1 MSYTVTR
8 YSDATA
14 LLAAAEPFLL
24 QHEALNGLLL
34 SAARTQQRA
43 APRRR
48 RRPLYVTVT
57 GPAGPTLVALTS
69 AGQRLLLADNHASSD
84 KALDALVAALRD
96 EPRALTTV
104 FAEETLARRFVSRYA
119 TAIGQQTTLV
129 ERQQLL
135 ELTAVALPP
144 RLPQGRLR
152 AATIR
157 ESDLLAD
164 WLTAF
169 QDETAG
175 HAGGDDSGDDR
186 HAVDIIVDGLIA
198 RKDVYVWDVGS
209 GTRSRPVA
217 MAARA
222 RPTARGIALSLVY
235 TPPEER
241 RRGYA
246 TACVAHLSHL
256 LLDDAWAFCTLLADP
271 ARVSTETFL
280 GRIGYRPVADFAAY
294 RFDPPLAEVAQ
305 GR

>member
-8 YSDATA
+8 YGDTTA

-24 QHEALNGLLL
+24 QREALNGLLL

-48 RRPLYVTVT
+48 RPLYATVT
-57 GPAGPTLVALTS
+57 GPAGPALVALTS
-69 AGQRLLLADNHASSD
+69 AGQRLLLADNHAASD
-84 KALDALVAALRD
+84 GALDALVAALRH
-96 EPRALTTV
+96 EPRTLTTV
-104 FAEETLARRFVSRYA
+104 FAEKTLARRFVSRYA
-119 TAIGQQTTLV
+119 TAAGQPTTLI
-129 ERQQLL
+129 ERRQLL
-135 ELTAVALPP
+135 ELTAVVLPP
-144 RLPQGRLR
+144 QLPQGRLR
-152 AATIR
+152 AATVR

-169 QDETAG
+169 QDETTG
-175 HAGGDDSGDDR
+175 HAGGDDPGDGR

-198 RKDVYVWDVGS
+198 RKDVYVWDAGNS
-209 GTRSRPVA
+209 ARPRPVA

-222 RPTARGIALSLVY
+222 RPTARGIALTLVY

-246 TACVAHLSHL
+246 TACVAHLSRL

-294 RFDPPLAEVAQ
+294 RFDAPLTEVAQ

>member
-8 YSDATA
+8 YGDATA

-24 QHEALNGLLL
+24 QREALNGLLL

-48 RRPLYVTVT
+48 RPLFATVT
-57 GPAGPTLVALTS
+57 GPAGPALVALTS
-69 AGQRLLLADNHASSD
+69 AGQRLLLADNHAASD
-84 KALDALVAALRD
+84 GALDALVAALGH
-96 EPRALTTV
+96 EPRTLTTV

-119 TAIGQQTTLV
+119 TAVGQQTTLI
-129 ERQQLL
+129 ERRQLL
-135 ELTAVALPP
+135 ELTAVVLPP
-144 RLPQGRLR
+144 QLPKGQLR
-152 AATIR
+152 AATVR
-157 ESDLLAD
+157 ESDLLGD

-169 QDETAG
+169 QDETTG
-175 HAGGDDSGDDR
+175 HAGGDDPGDGR

-198 RKDVYVWDVGS
+198 RKDVYVWDAGNS
-209 GTRSRPVA
+209 ARPRPVA
-217 MAARA
+217 TAARA
-222 RPTARGIALSLVY
+222 RPTARGIALTLVY

-246 TACVAHLSHL
+246 TACVAHLSRL

-294 RFDPPLAEVAQ
+294 RFDTPLIEVAQ